1 MMFYFKSLKI
11 EAVSDKN
18 LILAE
23 IAYFSGKKVNLVE
36 VKSSL

>member
-1 MMFYFKSLKI
+1 MVFYFKSPKNG
-11 EAVSDKN
+11 AVSDKN

-36 VKSSL
+36 VKSPL